1 MELHWHHFPYYNIER
16 QIEIRRYIMRAVMLA
31 FRADPAFAAKV
42 DQFAQQSGVSRSDYV
57 RRAVE
62 EKNARA
68 LEERIAFLSKALST
82 DHRQAGEQLDAT
94 AGDGL
99 ADR

>member
-1 MELHWHHFPYYNIER
+1 M
-16 QIEIRRYIMRAVMLA
+16 MRAVMLA
-31 FRADPAFAAKV
+31 FRADPTFAATV
-42 DQFAQQSGVSRSDYV
+42 DQFARQAGVSRSDYV

-62 EKNARA
+62 EKNVRA
-68 LEERIAFLSKALST
+68 LEERMAFLSQALSAESKLT
-82 DHRQAGEQLDAT
+82 AEELDAA

>member
-1 MELHWHHFPYYNIER
+1 
-16 QIEIRRYIMRAVMLA
+16 MRAIMLA
-31 FRADPAFAAKV
+31 FRADPAFAATV

-68 LEERIAFLSKALST
+68 LEERIAFLSQALSA